1 MNSQQ
6 QNHIILEIE
15 KDLHSRFAPVF
26 SKGVEVKACLNVSI
40 RELICGQLGIEES
53 YLENRIQTIFLDGKP
68 VDDYNAAIIRDG
80 SMLALSA
87 AMPGLVGAIMRRGGH
102 FAAMRRE
109 ITHAGQKSAAC
120 DPEGTVTI
128 KLFNL
133 TVREIGPLLLK
144 YGIQLSSGDLRHVL
158 TLFADGFRRGC
169 KKATLDNNSVT
180 LDELSAMIK
189 NSGNVY
195 LQIKEI

>member
-1 MNSQQ
+1 MNPHSK
-6 QNHIILEIE
+6 NHIILELE

-26 SKGVEVKACLNVSI
+26 SKGVDVKACLNVSI
-40 RELICGQLGIEES
+40 REFVCGQLGIEER

-68 VDDYNAAIIRDG
+68 VDDYNTAIIRDG

-109 ITHAGQKSAAC
+109 ITHGGEDSAAC

-133 TVREIGPLLLK
+133 TVKEIGPVLLK
-144 YGIQLSSGDLRHVL
+144 YGKSL
-158 TLFADGFRRGC
+158 
-169 KKATLDNNSVT
+169 
-180 LDELSAMIK
+180 
-189 NSGNVY
+189 
-195 LQIKEI
+195 

>member
-1 MNSQQ
+1 MNTQQ
-6 QNHIILEIE
+6 QYHIILELE

-26 SKGVEVKACLNVSI
+26 SKGVDVKACLNVSI

-68 VDDYNAAIIRDG
+68 VDDYNTAIIRDG
-80 SMLALSA
+80 SLLALSA

-109 ITHAGQKSAAC
+109 ITHDDEQSTAC
-120 DPEGTVTI
+120 DPEGTVKI

-144 YGIQLSSGDLRHVL
+144 YGIHLSSGDLQHVL

-169 KKATLDNNSVT
+169 KNITLNNSSVT
-180 LDELSAMIK
+180 LDQLSAMINK
-189 NSGNVY
+189 SDSVY
-195 LQIKEI
+195 LQLKEI

>member
-1 MNSQQ
+1 MNTQQ
-6 QNHIILEIE
+6 INHIILELE
-15 KDLHSRFAPVF
+15 KDLQSRFAPVF

-68 VDDYNAAIIRDG
+68 VDDYNTAMVRDG

-109 ITHAGQKSAAC
+109 ITHDGQQSTAC
-120 DPEGTVTI
+120 EPEGIVTI

-133 TVREIGPLLLK
+133 TVKEIGPVLLK
-144 YGIQLSSGDLRHVL
+144 YGIRLSPGDLQHVM
-158 TLFADGFRRGC
+158 TLFADGIRRGC
-169 KKATLDNNSVT
+169 KKATLNDNSVT
-180 LDELSAMIK
+180 LDELSAAIEK
-189 NSGNVY
+189 SDRVY

>member
-1 MNSQQ
+1 MNPHSK
-6 QNHIILEIE
+6 NHIILELE

-26 SKGVEVKACLNVSI
+26 SKGVDVKACLNVSI
-40 RELICGQLGIEES
+40 REFVCGQLGIEER

-68 VDDYNAAIIRDG
+68 VDDYNTAIIRDG

-102 FAAMRRE
+102 FAAMRKE
-109 ITHAGQKSAAC
+109 ITHVGENSTTC
-120 DPEGTVTI
+120 DPEGSVTI

-133 TVREIGPLLLK
+133 TVREIGPVLLK
-144 YGIQLSSGDLRHVL
+144 YGIHLSSGDLQHVL
-158 TLFADGFRRGC
+158 TLFADGFKRGC
-169 KKATLDNNSVT
+169 KKVTLNKSTVT
-180 LDELSAMIK
+180 LDELSAMVEE
-189 NSGNVY
+189 SDSVY